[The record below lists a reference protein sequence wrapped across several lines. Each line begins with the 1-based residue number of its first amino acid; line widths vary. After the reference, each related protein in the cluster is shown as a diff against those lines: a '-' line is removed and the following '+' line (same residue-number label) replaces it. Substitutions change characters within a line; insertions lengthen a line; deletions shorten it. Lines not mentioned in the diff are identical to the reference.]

1 MKAIIVDDEQ
11 LMLKKFERIA
21 SYFYDLM
28 IVGKFESADDAI
40 AFAENEIVDVAFVD
54 IDMPIK
60 NGIELAREL
69 REIRSDMIIVFVTAY
84 DEYIADSNQIGG
96 DYYLMKP
103 YDRETFGIMMEK
115 IRILASRQSK
125 DVYAQLFGRFV
136 LKKNGIPIKLTGKA
150 KEILALVIT
159 KRGKEISNEE
169 IYTTIWENRPYSN
182 EHMSVYY
189 NALRRLKESLKEA
202 ELEDI
207 LISTRRGQ
215 MINVE
220 CFECDYYAWRDKNT
234 KLRDQFEGEFLSE
247 YSWGEGILANIIME
261 GYGR

>member
-69 REIRSDMIIVFVTAY
+69 REIRSDIIIVFVTAY

-103 YDRETFGIMMEK
+103 YNRETFSIMMEK

-136 LKKNGIPIKLTGKA
+136 LKKNGIPI
-150 KEILALVIT
+150 
-159 KRGKEISNEE
+159 
-169 IYTTIWENRPYSN
+169 
-182 EHMSVYY
+182 
-189 NALRRLKESLKEA
+189 
-202 ELEDI
+202 
-207 LISTRRGQ
+207 
-215 MINVE
+215 
-220 CFECDYYAWRDKNT
+220 
-234 KLRDQFEGEFLSE
+234 
-247 YSWGEGILANIIME
+247 
-261 GYGR
+261 